1 MQPRTQEVPCGGLW
15 ARPELAATPGGKDIL
30 RSVEKPPPPSL
41 PPASKEK
48 GAGGGREVE
57 ACRVSSLLP
66 ETLGGQSR
74 LWHWTHKPSTRA
86 SLPSDQSPFL

>member
-66 ETLGGQSR
+66 ETLG
-74 LWHWTHKPSTRA
+74 RA
-86 SLPSDQSPFL
+86 EQAMALDSQALYPCQPPQ